1 MYEMIANLAPA
12 LFDAIGA
19 IGFCLY
25 VINYAMLTFHRV
37 TSHCKTFF
45 VINLIAASMVLA
57 GMTFSFNLA
66 SALIQLFW
74 IGISI
79 TVIIMRMR
87 TSKGETMSGE
97 LV

>member
-1 MYEMIANLAPA
+1 MYETITKLPPA
-12 LFDAIGA
+12 LFDAIGV
-19 IGFCLY
+19 IGFGLY

-37 TSHCKTFF
+37 TSHCKTYF

-57 GMTFSFNLA
+57 GMAFSFNLA

-79 TVIIMRMR
+79 TAIIMRLR